1 MARPADL
8 DAGEIT
14 DKGYVNQRRVFANR
28 AALVELLYAER
39 APENPESRP
48 GRRGGKDGVMR
59 QQSMM
64 RQQGGPMGVTA
75 RPLGPG
81 AAALGKLMTR
91 AWSLPPRR
99 NQVTVERDVQVPMSD
114 GTVLLATHYIPV
126 SVASA
131 ATVLVRCPYGRTGPF
146 ALQTGQILAERG
158 YHVLL
163 QSVRGTFGS
172 GGDFEPMRHE
182 ITDGHDTVAWLRQQS
197 WFEGRLATYGPSY
210 LGFVQWALAMDPP
223 PELVA
228 AVVHVGPHDFSRTA
242 YRNGAFDLYNYV
254 MWSDMVAHQESI
266 GMLRAMTRMTTAE
279 RRLNRTLSSLPVAAG
294 FDDVI
299 GREPAWSERWVEH
312 PQAADPFWDPMKC
325 GAALERI
332 TVPVLL
338 AGGWQDL
345 FIEQTLEQYRTL
357 AGRGVP
363 VRLLVG
369 PWAHLDI
376 TSQGGVVVN
385 ESLAWLDRY
394 AGLPSKGLQAAK
406 SRTDSRPGSP
416 EDSVRIWVGGEGAEQ
431 WREIGGWPPPGVA
444 EQRWYLGANGTLGPA
459 EPAGTE
465 PAADVPATAAPATAA
480 DVPAVGFRY
489 DPADPTPS
497 PGGAIM
503 AMRAGSQDNR
513 AVERRLDVLV
523 FSSDP
528 LDEPLEVIGEVAAE
542 VSVTRDNPYADLFV
556 RLCDVDPRGRSYN
569 VCDGIVRLTEADP
582 LTGTVRVSLIGMA
595 HRFGRGHRIRLQIA
609 GGAFPR
615 FARNP
620 GNGQV
625 DATAADLVPT
635 QYDIGLGAAHPSVL
649 LLPVAAGGG

>member
-1 MARPADL
+1 
-8 DAGEIT
+8 
-14 DKGYVNQRRVFANR
+14 
-28 AALVELLYAER
+28 
-39 APENPESRP
+39 
-48 GRRGGKDGVMR
+48 MR
-59 QQSMM
+59 QQSMV
-64 RQQGGPMGVTA
+64 RQQDNPMAVTA
-75 RPLGPG
+75 RPLSPG
-81 AAALGKLMTR
+81 AAALGQLMAR

-99 NQVTVERDVQVPMSD
+99 NQVSVERDVQVPMSD

-131 ATVLVRCPYGRTGPF
+131 ATVLVRCPYGRTGAF

-172 GGDFEPMRHE
+172 GGEFEPMRHE
-182 ITDGHDTVAWLRQQS
+182 ITDGQDTVAWLRQQS

-228 AVVHVGPHDFSRTA
+228 AVVHVGPHDFSRSA

-279 RRLNRTLSSLPVAAG
+279 RRLRRVLNRLPVAAG
-294 FDDVI
+294 YGDMI
-299 GREPAWSERWVEH
+299 GREPAWSERWMEH
-312 PQAADPFWDPMKC
+312 PQATDPFWDPMQC

-338 AGGWQDL
+338 AGGWHDL
-345 FIEQTLEQYRTL
+345 FIEQTLEQYRVL
-357 AGRGVP
+357 AGRHVP

-394 AGLPSKGLQAAK
+394 AGLAPQGPSAAK
-406 SRTDSRPGSP
+406 SRTGSQP
-416 EDSVRIWVGGEGAEQ
+416 EPPDHSVRIWVGGEGAED
-431 WREIGGWPPPGVA
+431 WREIGDWPPPGPA
-444 EQRWYLGANGTLGPA
+444 EQRWYLGTHGSLSPA
-459 EPAGTE
+459 Q
-465 PAADVPATAAPATAA
+465 PAAAESAA

-503 AMRAGSQDNR
+503 AMRAGSLDNR

-523 FSSDP
+523 FSSEP
-528 LDEPLEVIGEVAAE
+528 LDEPVEVIGEVAAE
-542 VSVTRDNPYADLFV
+542 LSVTRDNPYADVFV
-556 RLCDVDPRGRSYN
+556 RLCDVDPRGRSRN
-569 VCDGIVRLTEADP
+569 VCDGIVRLTEASP
-582 LTGTVRVSLIGMA
+582 LTGTVRVSLLGTA
-595 HRFGRGHRIRLQIA
+595 HRFGRGHRIRLQVA

-625 DATAADLVPT
+625 DAAAADLVPT
-635 QYDIGLGAAHPSVL
+635 QYDIGLDAAHPSVL
-649 LLPVAAGGG
+649 LLPVAAGSTPPRSA

>member
-1 MARPADL
+1 
-8 DAGEIT
+8 
-14 DKGYVNQRRVFANR
+14 
-28 AALVELLYAER
+28 
-39 APENPESRP
+39 
-48 GRRGGKDGVMR
+48 MR

-64 RQQGGPMGVTA
+64 RQQGGPVGVTA

-279 RRLNRTLSSLPVAAG
+279 RRLHRTLSSLPVAAG
-294 FDDVI
+294 YGDVI
-299 GREPAWSERWVEH
+299 GREPAWSERWMEH

-325 GAALERI
+325 GDALERI

-394 AGLPSKGLQAAK
+394 AGLAPKGPQAAK
-406 SRTDSRPGSP
+406 SRTDSRPGP
-416 EDSVRIWVGGEGAEQ
+416 PDHSVRIWVGGEGAEQ

-459 EPAGTE
+459 KGPAKPAGAEQAGAE
-465 PAADVPATAAPATAA
+465 PAADVPATAA

-503 AMRAGSQDNR
+503 AMRAAGSQDNR

-528 LDEPLEVIGEVAAE
+528 LDELLEVIGEVAAE

-556 RLCDVDPRGRSYN
+556 RLCDVDPHGRSYN

-582 LTGTVRVSLIGMA
+582 LTGTVRVSLNGTA

>member
-1 MARPADL
+1 
-8 DAGEIT
+8 
-14 DKGYVNQRRVFANR
+14 
-28 AALVELLYAER
+28 
-39 APENPESRP
+39 
-48 GRRGGKDGVMR
+48 MR
-59 QQSMM
+59 QQIMT
-64 RQQGGPMGVTA
+64 RQQGSPKAATA
-75 RPLGPG
+75 RPLSRG
-81 AAALGKLMTR
+81 AVTLGKLAAR

-99 NQVTVERDVQVPMSD
+99 NRVMVERDVQVPMSD
-114 GTVLLATHYIPV
+114 GTVLLATHYTPV

-131 ATVLVRCPYGRTGPF
+131 ATVLVRCPYGRSGLF
-146 ALQTGQILAERG
+146 ALQSAQILAERG

-172 GGDFEPMRHE
+172 GGDFEPMQHE
-182 ITDGHDTVAWLRQQS
+182 IADGHDTVAWLRQQS
-197 WFEGRLATYGPSY
+197 WFEGRLATYGASY

-228 AVVHVGPHDFSRTA
+228 MVMHVGPHDFSRSA

-254 MWSDMVAHQESI
+254 MWSDLVGHQESI
-266 GMLRAMTRMTTAE
+266 GMLRAMTRMTTAD
-279 RRLNRTLSSLPVAAG
+279 RRLRPVLDRLPVAAG
-294 FDDVI
+294 YRDLL
-299 GREPAWSERWVEH
+299 GREPTWSERWLEH
-312 PQAADPFWDPMKC
+312 PQATDPFWGPLQC
-325 GAALERI
+325 GAALERV

-338 AGGWQDL
+338 VGGWHDL

-357 AGRGVP
+357 AARGVP
-363 VRLLVG
+363 TRLLVG

-376 TSQGGVVVN
+376 TSQGAVALT
-385 ESLAWLDRY
+385 ESLTWLDRY
-394 AGLPSKGLQAAK
+394 AWPG
-406 SRTDSRPGSP
+406 SRTSSRPGP
-416 EDSVRIWVGGEGAEQ
+416 PDHPVRIWVGGEGAGE

-444 EQRWYLGANGTLGPA
+444 EQRWYLGANGSLGTAEPSADGPA
-459 EPAGTE
+459 A
-465 PAADVPATAAPATAA
+465 
-480 DVPAVGFRY
+480 GFRY

-503 AMRAGSQDNR
+503 STNAGSRDNE

-542 VSVTRDNPYADLFV
+542 ISVTRDNPYADLFV
-556 RLCDVDPRGRSYN
+556 RLCDVDARGRSYN
-569 VCDGIVRLTEADP
+569 VCDGIVRLTDADP
-582 LTGTVRVSLIGMA
+582 LAGTVRVSLLGAA
-595 HRFGRGHRIRLQIA
+595 HRFGRGHRVRLQVA
-609 GGAFPR
+609 GGAHPR

-635 QYDIGLGAAHPSVL
+635 QYDIGLDAAHPSAL